1 MSGTKTGGKKTAET
15 NKLKHGEDFYKRI
28 GSKGGKK
35 STTGGFFAN
44 RELAVIAGRK
54 GGKISKRGKQKSPK
68 KPHYKGDKVK
78 NTKELLVVMK
88 RFNNENN

>member
-1 MSGTKTGGKKTAET
+1 MSGTKTGGKKAAET

-54 GGKISKRGKQKSPK
+54 GGKISKRGKQKAPK
-68 KPHYKGDKVK
+68 KPRYIGDKVK
-78 NTKELLVVMK
+78 NTKALLEVIK
-88 RFNNENN
+88 GLNIK